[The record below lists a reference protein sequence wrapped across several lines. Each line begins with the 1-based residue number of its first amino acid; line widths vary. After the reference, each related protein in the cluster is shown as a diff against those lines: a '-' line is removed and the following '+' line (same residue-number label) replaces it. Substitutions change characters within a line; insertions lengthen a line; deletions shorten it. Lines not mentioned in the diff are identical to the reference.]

1 MALLPNQFHLARAQ
15 QVKMLKMLR
24 FTAKRGFPHKMLRF
38 TAKREFTQKTL
49 RSAAKRGLLI
59 SQPSEEMGK
68 RVSDPLPQKQQAGV
82 IYGIR
87 RNVGY

>member
-1 MALLPNQFHLARAQ
+1 MLPNQFHLAHAQ
-15 QVKMLKMLR
+15 QVKMLQMLR

-59 SQPSEEMGK
+59 SQLSEEIGK
-68 RVSDPLPQKQQAGV
+68 KEFQIHFPKSNRLGLFME
-82 IYGIR
+82 
-87 RNVGY
+87 